1 MTRYPADY
9 PGKRSLTEA
18 EANRVLADGPDL
30 KWFESGWA
38 EHGVLLGDVSQRY
51 GYIHV
56 LPADEDDDQPRKYD
70 IHLFDDRQGLAWA
83 LELLHDEHPECPSD
97 DCLGLMYITPD
108 EPIRLR
114 LVIEEDDA
122 GEDGTD
128 EGASPLGAGIPD
140 WWTYDELEDDEAE
153 S

>member
-1 MTRYPADY
+1 MTPIPADY
-9 PGKRSLTEA
+9 PGKKALTEA
-18 EANRVLADGPDL
+18 EANRVLANGPDL

-38 EHGVLLGDVSQRY
+38 EHGVLLANTSKRY

-56 LPADEDDDQPRKYD
+56 LPADEDDDQPRTYE
-70 IHLFDDRQGLAWA
+70 IHLFDDRESLAWA
-83 LELLHDEHPECPSD
+83 LDFLHEQHPECPSD
-97 DCLGLMYITPD
+97 ECLGLFYITPD

-122 GEDGTD
+122 GED
-128 EGASPLGAGIPD
+128 
-140 WWTYDELEDDEAE
+140 DEAE